1 MCTYI
6 GHLESYNIVGNDKE
20 VSYACCLR
28 GQRSIDV
35 PPKQSNMSEETKSTY
50 LGNIIGF
57 VGMAKGT
64 AWRMNPTEEGSP
76 PFSSTV
82 SL

>member
-1 MCTYI
+1 
-6 GHLESYNIVGNDKE
+6 
-20 VSYACCLR
+20 
-28 GQRSIDV
+28 
-35 PPKQSNMSEETKSTY
+35 MSEETKSTY

-76 PFSSTV
+76 PFSNTV
-82 SL
+82 TLVLASFLF

>member
-1 MCTYI
+1 MGIWAKSSAINMCTYI

-35 PPKQSNMSEETKSTY
+35 PPK
-50 LGNIIGF
+50 
-57 VGMAKGT
+57 
-64 AWRMNPTEEGSP
+64 
-76 PFSSTV
+76 
-82 SL
+82 